1 MAPLGKAT
9 RLYTPTVALTQRTTG
24 FRHEALLYD
33 GHDAFLAAAAAFV
46 REGTAAD
53 EPTLVMVPPDK
64 IAALQ
69 ERLDA
74 SDSIAFV
81 DIRKVGSNPGRI
93 IPAWREF
100 AAAHDGRRLRG
111 IGEPI
116 WPERAGAE
124 LVECQRHE
132 SLLNLAFADS
142 GAFWLLCPYDTA
154 ALHPDVVA
162 EARRSHPFVLAGD
175 RSAASTEYHG
185 LEVVTTPFDDP
196 LPAPPAASEG
206 LPFGPGQLA
215 DVREFVSQRATA
227 AGLDTERTADLVT
240 AVNELATNSLLYG
253 GAHGSVHVWPDRQA
267 FVCEVRDDGRI
278 TDPLIGRRPPEPHQH
293 GGRGLWMANQLCDL
307 VQVRSSA
314 AGTVVRV
321 HSRYR

>member
-1 MAPLGKAT
+1 LS
-9 RLYTPTVALTQRTTG
+9 TPTVALTQGTG

-33 GHDAFLAAAAAFV
+33 GDEAFLGAAADFV
-46 REGTAAD
+46 RDGTAAD
-53 EPTLVMVPPDK
+53 EPALVMVSPDK
-64 IAALQ
+64 IARLQ

-74 SDSIAFV
+74 GDSVYFA
-81 DIRKVGSNPGRI
+81 DMRQVGSNPARI
-93 IPAWREF
+93 IPAWRDF

-132 SLLNLAFADS
+132 SLLNLAFAEAE
-142 GAFWLLCPYDTA
+142 AFWLLCPYDTA
-154 ALHPDVVA
+154 ALPPEVVD
-162 EARRSHPFVLAGD
+162 EARRSHPFVVTGT
-175 RSAASTEYHG
+175 RRVPSADYHG
-185 LEVVTTPFDDP
+185 LEVVTVPFDDP
-196 LPAPPAASEG
+196 LPAPPADAGG

-215 DVREFVSQRATA
+215 DVRTFISRRATA
-227 AGLDTERTADLVT
+227 AGLDREHIADLVA

-253 GAHGSVHVWPDRQA
+253 GAHGSVHAWPEPDG

-278 TDPLIGRRPPEPHQH
+278 SDPLIGRRPPEPHQH

-307 VQVRSSA
+307 VRIRSGETGTTVRLHMSLD
-314 AGTVVRV
+314 
-321 HSRYR
+321 